1 MVPPASAFRVP
12 RDLLERYAQS
22 GPRYTSYPTAPE
34 WSADFGPEGG
44 REALRTNATARAGM
58 PLSLYVHIPFCEK
71 LCFYCGC
78 NIQLNKDRARVTAY
92 LDALERE
99 VAWVAAQVDTS
110 RPVVQLHWGGGTPT
124 HLQPDEIERLFG
136 ILTGTF
142 RIAPG
147 AEVSLEVH
155 PNVTTRA
162 HVETLAKLGFN
173 RISMGVQ
180 DFDPV
185 VQKAVNRLQ
194 SFELTRDLVA
204 MCREQGFL
212 SVNLDLM
219 YGLPEQTWDGF
230 VKTMEQVLAIAP
242 DRLALFHYAHLPSVF
257 PHQRNLKNL
266 PDSDLKL
273 RLFERAI
280 DTFVDAGMA
289 YIGMDHFA
297 RPDNELTHARKDG
310 SLRRNFMGYTTCA
323 DSDLLSFGM
332 SAISDLDGAYYQNQR
347 TLAAY
352 MTAMEGLDGPVAK
365 GMHLSADDRL
375 RRDVINTLIGHG
387 RIHKARIE
395 ARHSIS
401 FDAVFAAEWAELA
414 VFEADGLVSRLPEA
428 LEVTPVGQML
438 IRNICMVFDAYLR
451 QAPERGR
458 IFSKTL

>member
-1 MVPPASAFRVP
+1 MSPPASPYRVP

-34 WSADFGPEGG
+34 WSSDFGPDGA
-44 REALRTNATARAGM
+44 REALARNSVERAGV

-78 NIQLNKDRARVTAY
+78 NIQLNKDRERVKSY
-92 LDALERE
+92 LDAVERE
-99 VAWVAAQVDTS
+99 VEAVAAQVDTA

-124 HLQPDEIERLFG
+124 HLLPEEIERLHG
-136 ILTGTF
+136 MLF
-142 RIAPG
+142 RHFRLAEG

-155 PNVTTRA
+155 PNVTTSA
-162 HVETLAKLGFN
+162 QVETLARLGFN

-194 SFELTRDLVA
+194 SFELTRDLVEL
-204 MCREQGFL
+204 CRAQGFI

-230 VKTMEQVLAIAP
+230 VRTLDQVLTIAP

-257 PHQRNLKNL
+257 SHQRNLKNL

-280 DTFVDAGMA
+280 DTFVAEGMT

-297 RPDNELTHARKDG
+297 RPDNELSRAREDG

-332 SAISDLDGAYYQNQR
+332 SAISDLEGAYYQNQR
-347 TLAAY
+347 TLSDYMQA
-352 MTAMEGLDGPVAK
+352 MTAGTSPAAK

-375 RRDVINTLIGHG
+375 RRDVINTIIGHG
-387 RIHKARIE
+387 RLDKARIE
-395 ARHSIS
+395 ARHGIR
-401 FDAVFAAEWAELA
+401 FHEAFALEWEELA
-414 VFEADGLVSRLPEA
+414 VHEADGLVRRRAEA

-451 QAPERGR
+451 RAPERGR